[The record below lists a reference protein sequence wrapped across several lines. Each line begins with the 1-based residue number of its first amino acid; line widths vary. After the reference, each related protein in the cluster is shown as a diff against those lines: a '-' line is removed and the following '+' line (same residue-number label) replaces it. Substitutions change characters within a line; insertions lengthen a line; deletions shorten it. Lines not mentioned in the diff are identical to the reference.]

1 MKAIAL
7 FARTTIVGGVFFL
20 APIVVLIVIL
30 AKAFGFAKTSLQAVV
45 PHIPGISDL
54 SVGVATTLS
63 IAMIALVCL
72 LAGLVA
78 HTLIAQR
85 FVNALESSVL
95 SKIPAYEYLKQESA
109 SALGVAEI
117 GELPVVFVP
126 MEGGWQLG
134 VQTEALSNGLVSIF
148 VPGAPNPH
156 SGSVF
161 FFSTDIVRPAG
172 IKLAAGLGCLR
183 RCGAGASALGASWPS
198 AEVQLV
204 AVDQAA
210 IWTRRCGRWGRR
222 DERSPAGRWRLA
234 RAAGARPRGK
244 RRAGPTIKAQGK
256 APMRQMPR
264 FLATGASGSEELTK
278 RLSCPRR
285 YRHWTRPPTCRRRI
299 SRADP
304 RDNSC
309 PAAF

>member
-30 AKAFGFAKTSLQAVV
+30 AKAFGFAKTGLQAVV
-45 PHIPGISDL
+45 VHIPGVSDL
-54 SVGVATTLS
+54 SVGVATALS

-126 MEGGWQLG
+126 MEGGGGWQLG

-161 FFSTDIVRPAG
+161 FFPTDIVRPAG
-172 IKLAAGLGCLR
+172 IKMAAGLGCLR
-183 RCGAGASALGASWPS
+183 RCGAGASALSASWPS
-198 AEVQLV
+198 I
-204 AVDQAA
+204 D
-210 IWTRRCGRWGRR
+210 
-222 DERSPAGRWRLA
+222 A
-234 RAAGARPRGK
+234 RG
-244 RRAGPTIKAQGK
+244 
-256 APMRQMPR
+256 
-264 FLATGASGSEELTK
+264 
-278 RLSCPRR
+278 
-285 YRHWTRPPTCRRRI
+285 
-299 SRADP
+299 
-304 RDNSC
+304 
-309 PAAF
+309 

>member
-30 AKAFGFAKTSLQAVV
+30 ANAFGFAKTGLQAIVV
-45 PHIPGISDL
+45 HIPGVSDL
-54 SVGVATTLS
+54 SVGVATSLS

-78 HTLIAQR
+78 HTLIQQR

-134 VQTEALSNGLVSIF
+134 VQTEALSNGFVSIF

-161 FFSTDIVRPAG
+161 FFSTDVVRPAG
-172 IKLAAGLGCLR
+172 IKLAAGLPQAMR
-183 RCGAGASALGASWPS
+183 RGRIRSGAAWPS
-198 AEVQLV
+198 ADV
-204 AVDQAA
+204 
-210 IWTRRCGRWGRR
+210 
-222 DERSPAGRWRLA
+222 
-234 RAAGARPRGK
+234 RGQSSD
-244 RRAGPTIKAQGK
+244 ID
-256 APMRQMPR
+256 
-264 FLATGASGSEELTK
+264 TGGTA
-278 RLSCPRR
+278 
-285 YRHWTRPPTCRRRI
+285 
-299 SRADP
+299 
-304 RDNSC
+304 
-309 PAAF
+309 

>member
-1 MKAIAL
+1 M
-7 FARTTIVGGVFFL
+7 
-20 APIVVLIVIL
+20 
-30 AKAFGFAKTSLQAVV
+30 
-45 PHIPGISDL
+45 
-54 SVGVATTLS
+54 SVGVATALS

-156 SGSVF
+156 SGSVL
-161 FFSTDIVRPAG
+161 FFSDIVRPAG

-198 AEVQLV
+198 GDVQ
-204 AVDQAA
+204 
-210 IWTRRCGRWGRR
+210 G
-222 DERSPAGRWRLA
+222 
-234 RAAGARPRGK
+234 
-244 RRAGPTIKAQGK
+244 
-256 APMRQMPR
+256 
-264 FLATGASGSEELTK
+264 
-278 RLSCPRR
+278 
-285 YRHWTRPPTCRRRI
+285 
-299 SRADP
+299 
-304 RDNSC
+304 
-309 PAAF
+309 